1 MILKLPKMV
10 TCGYSTVLERS
21 GLRNYSMR
29 SVRVRFA
36 PSPTG
41 FLHLGGLR
49 TALYNFLFAKKHN
62 GIFVLRIED
71 TDQSRKVEGATKAL
85 QEDLLWSGIEIHE
98 GPIQGGSFGPYFQ
111 SQRLSV
117 YKDHVNILVKNG
129 SAYPCFCTN
138 RRMQLIK
145 REANRA
151 QEIPKY
157 DNKCRHLSAKEVERR
172 MGTGEPYCVR
182 FKISDK
188 EESFHDL
195 IYGPISY
202 NVSLNEGDPVIFKS
216 DGYPTYH
223 FANVVD
229 DHLMEI
235 SHVLRGVEWQIS
247 TTKHLLLYRA
257 FGWDPPLYGH
267 LPLLM
272 NADGTK
278 LSKRQNDIRISSY
291 RENYIF
297 PLTLLNFI
305 VNSGGGFEKD
315 QERHLKPQCYS
326 IDELCEQFDLSKI
339 NSHSG
344 KLMGDRL
351 LEFNR
356 LEIKRQLKND
366 DERQRLIENTRAL
379 AKKHFEIRNSGNS
392 VQLSD
397 EFIGRVLDWSQNRIE
412 KLPDLFSPSLAFV
425 WTLPTSYNVDDNI
438 SIAIPVL
445 EEGLRKME
453 AINKDELNAL
463 LRQISN
469 ERGLKYGLFMKS
481 LRVILSGLKEGPSVA
496 EMIEILGKEDTI
508 RRLDLCLNKTTS
520 MK

>member
-1 MILKLPKMV
+1 MRDRYREVLLARTFSLKD
-10 TCGYSTVLERS
+10 CRCISE
-21 GLRNYSMR
+21 
-29 SVRVRFA
+29 
-36 PSPTG
+36 
-41 FLHLGGLR
+41 
-49 TALYNFLFAKKHN
+49 
-62 GIFVLRIED
+62 
-71 TDQSRKVEGATKAL
+71 
-85 QEDLLWSGIEIHE
+85 
-98 GPIQGGSFGPYFQ
+98 
-111 SQRLSV
+111 
-117 YKDHVNILVKNG
+117 DHVNILVKNG